1 MRVGQVRTMTPAA
14 LRSSLISEYINT
26 FESIVNDRQGNPVRI
41 IPSPDNISIFK
52 SWVINK
58 VKGSK
63 VLDEDGF
70 PVDPVDVITA
80 DAFRRQAVAP
90 FNILYPSLIRLF
102 KIFTYEELAENFGE
116 SFAVKVRD
124 FK

>member
-41 IPSPDNISIFK
+41 VPSPDKINIFK
-52 SWVINK
+52 SWVINTLK
-58 VKGSK
+58 TTKT
-63 VLDEDGF
+63 LDEEGF

-80 DAFRRQAVAP
+80 DTFRRQAVPP
-90 FNILYPSLIRLF
+90 FKNMYPSLLRLF
-102 KIFTYEELAENFGE
+102 KVFTYEELAENFGE
-116 SFAVKVRD
+116 SFAIKIRD